1 MDYYEF
7 HYLVKD
13 LVEHMK
19 QENKQNAGQQEQAGD
34 MMSKMKVPNL
44 KMPNIKV
51 PKL

>member
-13 LVEHMK
+13 LIEHLK
-19 QENKQNAGQQEQAGD
+19 KENEANKGQSDQAGD
-34 MMSKMKVPNL
+34 VMGKMKMPNM